1 MAWLSFFNMS
11 KKHELL
17 AAHSFKF
24 FFLSLSLYCCYDDC
38 LFELSHRHISTII
51 MALPARVLKR
61 SSYDLRSLAED
72 SPPLQVVVVG
82 IGRMGMPTACMF
94 ANAGAFVTGCDTN
107 AHLVKCVERGENYLP
122 DVADLER
129 IFNKV
134 TKNGGFKATTD
145 TTAAVHSAEV
155 AILCLPTPIQEKE
168 GRKVPLYD
176 YLHAGARTVG
186 SGITKGTLVI
196 VESTVGPGIVETV
209 VARTIEVRDGAIQH
223 KSPLNNADACQ
234 EESRLRLGKDF
245 LIASSPSRGDASS
258 IITPF
263 EGLPRIV
270 GGCSHVSS
278 SVYLL
283 VVSTCP
289 FSVVHQI
296 LQESTNAARQLY
308 ESVANKVCCVSNPKT
323 ANAVQLAEN
332 IFRDV
337 NIGELLLPL
346 WIVNRHCFQL

>member
-1 MAWLSFFNMS
+1 
-11 KKHELL
+11 
-17 AAHSFKF
+17 
-24 FFLSLSLYCCYDDC
+24 
-38 LFELSHRHISTII
+38 
-51 MALPARVLKR
+51 LKR

-94 ANAGAFVTGCDTN
+94 ANAGAFVTGCDIN

-270 GGCSHVSS
+270 GGCSH
-278 SVYLL
+278 
-283 VVSTCP
+283 
-289 FSVVHQI
+289 
-296 LQESTNAARQLY
+296 ESTNAARQLY

-337 NIGELLLPL
+337 NIAVANELSTAFTELGIDTKTVITLARTKQHSEPSFPGAG
-346 WIVNRHCFQL
+346 VG